1 MGQPNKRRG
10 LKPFYEDYWHY
21 RKKRGYIYNKKSF
34 PARFS
39 VILHLIRS
47 NNNILDVG
55 CGEALLSKM
64 LIEQSN
70 RVVGI
75 DISEEAI
82 KLAREDGVEALLCD
96 VEKENLPF
104 DYKSFDIIILSEII
118 EHLISPRDVLEKL
131 KYYLKDGGFFIITF
145 PNIGFY
151 KYRLDLLRG
160 HFPKQYLYDKSEHL
174 HFWTI
179 PDFVD
184 FLASCHLKGLR
195 IIPTYSF
202 PFYQLILT
210 LGPVMKLV
218 KRFDNFLAYQI
229 VILASPMKRHA

>member
-1 MGQPNKRRG
+1 MGQLNGRRG
-10 LKPFYEDYWHY
+10 LKPFYEDYWRY
-21 RKKRGYIYNKKSF
+21 RKKRGYIYNKKNF

-39 VILHLIRS
+39 VILRLIGS
-47 NNNILDVG
+47 NNKILDVG
-55 CGEALLSKM
+55 CGEAFLSKM
-64 LIEQSN
+64 LIEQGN

-82 KLAREDGVEALLCD
+82 KLASENGVEAYVCD
-96 VEKENLPF
+96 VEKDNLPF

-118 EHLISPRDVLEKL
+118 EHLISPRKILENL

-151 KYRLDLLRG
+151 KYRLDMLRG

-184 FLASCHLKGLR
+184 FLASCRLKASK
-195 IIPTYSF
+195 IVPIYSF
-202 PFYQLILT
+202 PFYQLISK
-210 LGPVMKLV
+210 LGSLMKLL
-218 KRFDNFLAYQI
+218 KRFDNLLGYQI
-229 VILASPMKRHA
+229 VVLASPIKPHT